1 MGLKAKCLFGIFQ
14 KNCSS
19 GVSHVIVRCLLITIS
34 SSNRAP
40 DYPTGAWTCSFFK
53 HEHTLYVSFL
63 SCVDHT
69 WYGFWV
75 LEIFLEQLRRRTL
88 QKMVLTILPLPTTT
102 QCEDGS
108 PLCLCRVNYYHGSM
122 RIPII
127 FKLFANNAEHRPTV
141 CQHCWTWPNYLP
153 SLPNCLPPLSNTDQ
167 LFSSSA
173 KDRSTVCQSL
183 VTSIIRLNPSSFLGF
198 LFSFQNSVFLC
209 FLFFTGGQLGA
220 LQLRVLEI

>member
-1 MGLKAKCLFGIFQ
+1 MWSWQ
-14 KNCSS
+14 
-19 GVSHVIVRCLLITIS
+19 
-34 SSNRAP
+34 P
-40 DYPTGAWTCSFFK
+40 P
-53 HEHTLYVSFL
+53 
-63 SCVDHT
+63 
-69 WYGFWV
+69 
-75 LEIFLEQLRRRTL
+75 
-88 QKMVLTILPLPTTT
+88 MILPCQL
-102 QCEDGS
+102 S
-108 PLCLCRVNYYHGSM
+108 SSM

-153 SLPNCLPPLSNTDQ
+153 SLPNCLPTLPNTDQ

-220 LQLRVLEI
+220 LYTWLIAAESLGNLNMNGDQMFGVWSGCIFYVLITIVSLSFYFK

>member
-1 MGLKAKCLFGIFQ
+1 MIWFLGLI
-14 KNCSS
+14 N
-19 GVSHVIVRCLLITIS
+19 
-34 SSNRAP
+34 
-40 DYPTGAWTCSFFK
+40 FFLK
-53 HEHTLYVSFL
+53 
-63 SCVDHT
+63 
-69 WYGFWV
+69 
-75 LEIFLEQLRRRTL
+75 QLRRRTL

-102 QCEDGS
+102 QMWRWQPPMFMPYQLLS
-108 PLCLCRVNYYHGSM
+108 SM

-141 CQHCWTWPNYLP
+141 CQHCWTWPTYLP

-173 KDRSTVCQSL
+173 KDWSTVFQSL

>member
-19 GVSHVIVRCLLITIS
+19 GVSHVNVRCLLITIS

-40 DYPTGAWTCSFFK
+40 DYPTGAWTCSFFQ
-53 HEHTLYVSFL
+53 TWAYFVCLIPVLCWPYMIWFL
-63 SCVDHT
+63 GLRNFSWAIEATDT
-69 WYGFWV
+69 AENGADYITPAYDYPMWRWQPP
-75 LEIFLEQLRRRTL
+75 IFMPCQLL
-88 QKMVLTILPLPTTT
+88 
-102 QCEDGS
+102 S
-108 PLCLCRVNYYHGSM
+108 SM

-167 LFSSSA
+167 MFSSSA
-173 KDRSTVCQSL
+173 KDRSIVCQSL
-183 VTSIIRLNPSSFLGF
+183 VTSISRLNPSSFLGF

>member
-75 LEIFLEQLRRRTL
+75 LEIFSWAIEATDTAENGADYITPAYDYPMWRWQPPMFMPCQLLSR
-88 QKMVLTILPLPTTT
+88 IH
-102 QCEDGS
+102 EDT
-108 PLCLCRVNYYHGSM
+108 NY
-122 RIPII
+122 IQ
-127 FKLFANNAEHRPTV
+127 TV
-141 CQHCWTWPNYLP
+141 CQQCWTP
-153 SLPNCLPPLSNTDQ
+153 PNCLPALLNMAQ
-167 LFSSSA
+167 LFA
-173 KDRSTVCQSL
+173 IIAQLLATIVKHRPNVFQFCQRPINCLPITCHFDQQIKS
-183 VTSIIRLNPSSFLGF
+183 VK
-198 LFSFQNSVFLC
+198 FSWFFVFLSK
-209 FLFFTGGQLGA
+209 
-220 LQLRVLEI
+220 

>member
-19 GVSHVIVRCLLITIS
+19 GVSHVNVRCLLITIS

-75 LEIFLEQLRRRTL
+75 LEIFSWAIEATDTAENGADYITPPYDYPMWRWQPPMFMPCQLL
-88 QKMVLTILPLPTTT
+88 
-102 QCEDGS
+102 S
-108 PLCLCRVNYYHGSM
+108 SM

>member
-1 MGLKAKCLFGIFQ
+1 MFLFQTWVYYVCLIPVLCWPYMIWFLGLRNFSWAIEATDTAENGADY
-14 KNCSS
+14 
-19 GVSHVIVRCLLITIS
+19 ITP
-34 SSNRAP
+34 AY
-40 DYPTGAWTCSFFK
+40 DYPMWRWQPPIFMPCQ
-53 HEHTLYVSFL
+53 LL
-63 SCVDHT
+63 S
-69 WYGFWV
+69 
-75 LEIFLEQLRRRTL
+75 
-88 QKMVLTILPLPTTT
+88 
-102 QCEDGS
+102 
-108 PLCLCRVNYYHGSM
+108 SM

-183 VTSIIRLNPSSFLGF
+183 VTSIIRLNPSSSLGF
-198 LFSFQNSVFLC
+198 LFSFQKSVFLC